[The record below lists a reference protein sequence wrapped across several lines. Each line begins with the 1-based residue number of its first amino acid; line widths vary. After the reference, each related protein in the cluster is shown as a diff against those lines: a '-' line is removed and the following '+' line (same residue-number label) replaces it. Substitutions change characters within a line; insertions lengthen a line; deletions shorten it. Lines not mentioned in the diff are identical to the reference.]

1 MRFGFHISIAGGF
14 AKAIEKAQA
23 LECRTIQLFS
33 HNPRGWSYKELNEDE
48 VKVFKKLLVR
58 SDITPVFV
66 HMPYLPNL
74 ASLNGTLYEK
84 SIHFLCVNLR
94 RAHILGAS
102 YLVVHPGSRG
112 DRSADEGIERIA
124 RAINNAFERVEN
136 SVMVLLENTA
146 GQGTEIGSTFNQLKM
161 IIKAV
166 TKKKRLGICLDSAHA
181 FAAGYDLS
189 TKKGLEGT
197 LNEFDRLIGIDR
209 LQLLHLNDSRTPLG
223 SHTDRHWHIGEG
235 CIELDGFRLIVNH
248 PLLKNLPGIMETPKK
263 TEGDDRRNMQTIKKL
278 VVGRQKI

>member
-23 LECRTIQLFS
+23 LECQTIQLFS
-33 HNPRGWSYKELNEDE
+33 HNPRGWSYKELKEDE
-48 VKVFKKLLVR
+48 VKAFKKSLVR
-58 SDITPVFV
+58 SDITPVSV

-74 ASLNGTLYEK
+74 ASFNGTLYKK

-136 SVMVLLENTA
+136 SVMILLENTA

-161 IIKAV
+161 IINAV
-166 TKKKRLGICLDSAHA
+166 TGKKRLGICLDSAHA

-235 CIELDGFRLIVNH
+235 YIELDGFRLIVNH